1 MEVESALEGL
11 LATFPELKLHAG
23 KGVVVCSLSH
33 HEMPGRAEVVRAYVD
48 GKKFRTLKA
57 EKDFDF
63 GRLQPYIIPSRKRK
77 RQLFCALTNRYM
89 NRKPA
94 EVELHLKGKRYRR
107 ALDNYNAGRLSLF
120 EERFGKKWPAGNT
133 AAVGNKEEEMEGERK
148 EEGNDRDEEEKEEI
162 SELPPVSTMKSRRVV
177 HHGVRRK
184 GVELSRC
191 SGPPTKRRQLHAVSG
206 LKHNRAKHEL

>member
-1 MEVESALEGL
+1 M
-11 LATFPELKLHAG
+11 
-23 KGVVVCSLSH
+23 VVVQ
-33 HEMPGRAEVVRAYVD
+33 R
-48 GKKFRTLKA
+48 
-57 EKDFDF
+57 
-63 GRLQPYIIPSRKRK
+63 

-107 ALDNYNAGRLSLF
+107 ALDNCKSLSVTGLMNAQVSSCVHIDNAGRLSLF

-162 SELPPVSTMKSRRVV
+162 SELPPVSTMKSRR
-177 HHGVRRK
+177 G
-184 GVELSRC
+184 GDLPNQS
-191 SGPPTKRRQLHAVSG
+191 L
-206 LKHNRAKHEL
+206 